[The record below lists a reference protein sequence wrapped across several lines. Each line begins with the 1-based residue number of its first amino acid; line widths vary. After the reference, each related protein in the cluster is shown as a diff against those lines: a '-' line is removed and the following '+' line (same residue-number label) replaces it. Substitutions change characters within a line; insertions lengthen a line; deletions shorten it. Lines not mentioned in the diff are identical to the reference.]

1 MEVASG
7 YLWAISTV
15 LMPILLALAIAYASY
30 QTWEYRKHTRNRPK
44 RMPDEIYEPEDPA
57 KVEQH
62 VRGIIV
68 WSVVSVIL
76 LVVVIVIFF
85 W

>member
-15 LMPILLALAIAYASY
+15 LIPILLAIAMMYASY

-44 RMPDEIYEPEDPA
+44 RMPDELLQPEDPA
-57 KVEQH
+57 QVERS
-62 VRGIIV
+62 VRGIII
-68 WSVVSVIL
+68 WSVISFIL
-76 LVVVIVIFF
+76 LVAVIVIFF

>member
-15 LMPILLALAIAYASY
+15 LMPILLAGAMLYASY
-30 QTWEYRKHTRNRPK
+30 KTWQYRKHTRNRPK
-44 RMPDEIYEPEDPA
+44 PMPNELFEREDPA
-57 KVEQH
+57 RVEH
-62 VRGIIV
+62 TVRGIVI
-68 WSVVSVIL
+68 WSVISAIL
-76 LVVVIVIFF
+76 LIAVVVIFF